1 MPMTASFPLSPTL
14 SVLPFPTNTQRI
26 LALTFPHLPT
36 DRIARKRW
44 GLSWRTDGRLEA
56 PPLACAGKLS
66 NAMRLTA
73 LNEKAEIIGL
83 KLGLGVAEAKAICP
97 ALDVIEEDPAAD
109 RKLLEA
115 IADWCDRYTPLVAI
129 DGKDGLFLD
138 ITGCA
143 HLFGGEEALLEDI
156 LIRISGLGL
165 DVRGAI
171 SSAPGLSWAVA
182 RFDDSRVVPPDAM
195 EEALAPLPVASLR
208 LGEETVAALQ
218 KLGLKQVGDLLVAPR
233 APLTRR
239 FGAQLLLRL
248 DQAIGL
254 TEEPI
259 SPRRPVAQL
268 SAERRLAEPVQ
279 AEADILQL
287 ARELAETLKP
297 RLEARGVGGRLF
309 ELLLFRVDGAVFRIA
324 AGASQPLREPRRVA
338 GLFTERFTAI
348 HDDLDVGYGF
358 EIVRLNVLQHAPFDA
373 MQGDFVEEDRQ
384 GTSLAAFAD
393 RVAAR
398 LGPDCLQGFELRQSH
413 IPERA
418 ARPVPAMDIVATRR
432 RTGSEDAGHGFFR
445 GERPLR
451 LFRTPEPIE
460 AFAAEV
466 PDGPPRQFRWR
477 RMMHRVLRAEGPERL
492 AAEWWIEEAE
502 DVPERDYFR
511 IEDEDGHRYWL
522 FRKGLYGQDAA
533 PGWYMHGVFA

>member
-1 MPMTASFPLSPTL
+1 
-14 SVLPFPTNTQRI
+14 
-26 LALTFPHLPT
+26 
-36 DRIARKRW
+36 
-44 GLSWRTDGRLEA
+44 
-56 PPLACAGKLS
+56 
-66 NAMRLTA
+66 MRLTA
-73 LNEKAEIIGL
+73 LNERAETIGL
-83 KLGLGVAEAKAICP
+83 KLAQGVAEAKAICP
-97 ALDVIEEDPAAD
+97 ALDVVEENPAAD

-156 LIRISGLGL
+156 LIRISRLGL

-182 RFDDSRVVPPDAM
+182 RFDESRVVPPEAM

-218 KLGLKQVGDLLVAPR
+218 KLGLKQVGDLLAAPR

-248 DQAIGL
+248 DQAVGL
-254 TEEPI
+254 NEEPI

-287 ARELAETLKP
+287 ARQLAETLKP
-297 RLEARGVGGRLF
+297 GLEARGVGGRSF
-309 ELLLFRVDGAVFRIA
+309 ELLLFRIDGMVFRIA
-324 AGASQPLREPRRVA
+324 AGASQPLREPSRIA
-338 GLFTERFTAI
+338 NLFTERFTAI

-358 EIVRLNVLQHAPFDA
+358 EIVRLNVLEHAPFDA
-373 MQGDFVEEDRQ
+373 TQDDFIEEGRQ
-384 GTSLAAFAD
+384 DGSLAAFAD

-398 LGPDCLQGFELRQSH
+398 LGPDCLQGFELQESH

-418 ARPVPAMDIVATRR
+418 VRSIPAVEILAAHR
-432 RTGSEDAGHGFFR
+432 RTGSEHAGHGFFR

-451 LFRTPEPIE
+451 LFRMPEPIE
-460 AFAAEV
+460 TFATEV

-477 RMMHRVLRAEGPERL
+477 RITHKVLRAEGPERL
-492 AAEWWIEEAE
+492 AAEWWVDEEETPA
-502 DVPERDYFR
+502 RDYFR
-511 IEDEDGHRYWL
+511 IEDEAGHRFWL
-522 FRKGLYGQDAA
+522 FRKGLYGQGATR
-533 PGWYMHGVFA
+533 PSWYMHGIFP

>member
-1 MPMTASFPLSPTL
+1 M
-14 SVLPFPTNTQRI
+14 
-26 LALTFPHLPT
+26 
-36 DRIARKRW
+36 
-44 GLSWRTDGRLEA
+44 
-56 PPLACAGKLS
+56 PPLACAGKLN

-73 LNEKAEIIGL
+73 LNERAEMIGL
-83 KLGLGVAEAKAICP
+83 KQGQGVAEAKAICP
-97 ALDVIEEDPAAD
+97 DLDVIEEDLAAD

-156 LIRISGLGL
+156 LIRISRLGL

-182 RFDDSRVVPPDAM
+182 RFDDSRVVPSEAM

-208 LGEETVAALQ
+208 LGEETIAALQ
-218 KLGLKQVGDLLVAPR
+218 KLGLKQVGDLLAAQR
-233 APLTRR
+233 APLARR

-248 DQAIGL
+248 DQAVGL
-254 TEEPI
+254 VEEPI

-287 ARELAETLKP
+287 ARQLAESLKSG
-297 RLEARGVGGRLF
+297 LEARGIGGRSF

-324 AGASQPLREPRRVA
+324 AGASQPLREPSRIA
-338 GLFTERFTAI
+338 SLFTERFGAI

-358 EIVRLNVLQHAPFDA
+358 EIIRLNVLQHAPFDA
-373 MQGDFVEEDRQ
+373 MQGDFVGEGRQ
-384 GTSLAAFAD
+384 EGSLAAFVD

-418 ARPVPAMDIVATRR
+418 VRPLPAMTILASRR
-432 RTGSEDAGHGFFR
+432 RAGQEDAGHGFFR

-451 LFRTPEPIE
+451 LLRMPELVETI
-460 AFAAEV
+460 AAEV

-477 RMMHRVLRAEGPERL
+477 RVMHRVSRAEGPERL
-492 AAEWWIEEAE
+492 SAEWWLEEKE
-502 DVPERDYFR
+502 EPVRDYFQ
-511 IEDEDGHRYWL
+511 IEDEEGHRFWL
-522 FRKGLYGQDAA
+522 FRKGLYGRGSTTPD
-533 PGWYMHGVFA
+533 WYMHGVFA

>member
-1 MPMTASFPLSPTL
+1 
-14 SVLPFPTNTQRI
+14 
-26 LALTFPHLPT
+26 
-36 DRIARKRW
+36 
-44 GLSWRTDGRLEA
+44 
-56 PPLACAGKLS
+56 
-66 NAMRLTA
+66 MRLTA

-97 ALDVIEEDPAAD
+97 ALDVVEEDLGAD

-218 KLGLKQVGDLLVAPR
+218 KLGLKQAGDLLAAPR

-254 TEEPI
+254 AEEPI

-287 ARELAETLKP
+287 AHQLAETLKP
-297 RLEARGVGGRLF
+297 GLEARGVGGRLF

-324 AGASQPLREPRRVA
+324 AGASQPLREPRRIA
-338 GLFTERFTAI
+338 SLFTERFTAI

-418 ARPVPAMDIVATRR
+418 TRPVPAMDILAARR
-432 RTGSEDAGHGFFR
+432 RTSSEHAGNGFFR

-451 LFRTPEPIE
+451 LFRMPEPIE

-502 DVPERDYFR
+502 GVPERDYFR
-511 IEDEDGHRYWL
+511 IEDEGGHRYWL
-522 FRKGLYGQDAA
+522 FRKGLYGRGDKA
-533 PGWYMHGVFA
+533 PDWYMHGVFA

>member
-1 MPMTASFPLSPTL
+1 
-14 SVLPFPTNTQRI
+14 
-26 LALTFPHLPT
+26 
-36 DRIARKRW
+36 
-44 GLSWRTDGRLEA
+44 
-56 PPLACAGKLS
+56 
-66 NAMRLTA
+66 MRLTA
-73 LNEKAEIIGL
+73 LNERAEMIGL
-83 KLGLGVAEAKAICP
+83 KQGQGVAEAKAICP
-97 ALDVIEEDPAAD
+97 DLDVVEEDPAAD

-156 LIRISGLGL
+156 LIRISRLGF

-182 RFDDSRVVPPDAM
+182 RFDESRIVPPEAM
-195 EEALAPLPVASLR
+195 EEALAPLPVACLR
-208 LGEETVAALQ
+208 LGEEIVAALQ
-218 KLGLKQVGDLLVAPR
+218 KMGLKQVGDLLAAPR
-233 APLTRR
+233 APLARR
-239 FGAQLLLRL
+239 FGAQLMLRL
-248 DQAIGL
+248 DQAVGL
-254 TEEPI
+254 VEEPI

-279 AEADILQL
+279 AEEDILQL
-287 ARELAETLKP
+287 ARQLAETLKP
-297 RLEARGVGGRLF
+297 RLEARGVGGRSF

-324 AGASQPLREPRRVA
+324 AGASQPLREPNRIA
-338 GLFTERFTAI
+338 SLFTERFGAI

-358 EIVRLNVLQHAPFDA
+358 EIIRLNVLQHAPFDA
-373 MQGDFVEEDRQ
+373 MQGDFVGEDRQ
-384 GTSLAAFAD
+384 EGSLAAFVD

-418 ARPVPAMDIVATRR
+418 VRPLPAMAILASKR
-432 RTGSEDAGHGFFR
+432 RTGKEDAGHHGFFR

-451 LFRTPEPIE
+451 LFRMPELVETI
-460 AFAAEV
+460 AAEV

-477 RMMHRVLRAEGPERL
+477 RVMHRVSRAEGPERL
-492 AAEWWIEEAE
+492 SAEWWVEEKEEPA
-502 DVPERDYFR
+502 RDYFQV
-511 IEDEDGHRYWL
+511 EDEEGHRFWL
-522 FRKGLYGQDAA
+522 FRKGLYGRGGTTPD
-533 PGWYMHGVFA
+533 WYMHGVFA

>member
-1 MPMTASFPLSPTL
+1 MTAALPLSPML
-14 SVLPFPTNTQRI
+14 STLPFPANTQRI

-44 GLSWRTDGRLEA
+44 GLSWRSTGQLET
-56 PPLACAGKLS
+56 PPLACAGKLN

-73 LNEKAEIIGL
+73 LNERAERIGL
-83 KLGLGVAEAKAICP
+83 KPGQGVAEAKAICP
-97 ALDVIEEDPAAD
+97 ALDVIEEDPTAD

-156 LIRISGLGL
+156 LIRISRLGL

-171 SSAPGLSWAVA
+171 SSAPGLSWAIA
-182 RFDDSRVVPPDAM
+182 RFEESHIVPPEAM

-208 LGEETVAALQ
+208 LGEETIAALQ
-218 KLGLKQVGDLLVAPR
+218 KLGLKQVGDLLAAPR
-233 APLTRR
+233 APLARR
-239 FGAQLLLRL
+239 FGASLLLRL
-248 DQAIGL
+248 DQAVGL
-254 TEEPI
+254 VEEPI

-268 SAERRLAEPVQ
+268 SVERRLAEPVQ

-287 ARELAETLKP
+287 ACQLAEALKP
-297 RLEARGVGGRLF
+297 GLEARGVGGRSF

-324 AGASQPLREPRRVA
+324 AGASQPLREPKRIA
-338 GLFTERFTAI
+338 SLFTERFTAI
-348 HDDLDVGYGF
+348 YDDLDVGYGF

-373 MQGDFVEEDRQ
+373 MQGDFIGEDRQ

-398 LGPDCLQGFELRQSH
+398 LGPDCLQGFELRESH

-418 ARPVPAMDIVATRR
+418 ARPVPAVEILAARR
-432 RTGSEDAGHGFFR
+432 RRGREHAGRGFFR

-451 LFRTPEPIE
+451 LFRMPELIE
-460 AFAAEV
+460 TVAAEV

-477 RMMHRVLRAEGPERL
+477 RVMHRVLRAEGPERL
-492 AAEWWIEEAE
+492 SAEWWAEEKEEPA
-502 DVPERDYFR
+502 RDYFQ
-511 IEDEDGHRYWL
+511 IEDEEGHRFWL
-522 FRKGLYGQDAA
+522 FRKGLYGRGEA
-533 PGWYMHGVFA
+533 PPDWYMHGVFA

>member
-1 MPMTASFPLSPTL
+1 
-14 SVLPFPTNTQRI
+14 
-26 LALTFPHLPT
+26 
-36 DRIARKRW
+36 
-44 GLSWRTDGRLEA
+44 
-56 PPLACAGKLS
+56 
-66 NAMRLTA
+66 MRLTA
-73 LNEKAEIIGL
+73 LNERAERIGL
-83 KLGLGVAEAKAICP
+83 KQGQGVAEAKAICP
-97 ALDVIEEDPAAD
+97 DLDVVEEDLAAD

-156 LIRISGLGL
+156 LIRISRLGL

-182 RFDDSRVVPPDAM
+182 RFEESRIVPPEAM

-208 LGEETVAALQ
+208 LGEEMIAALQ
-218 KLGLKQVGDLLVAPR
+218 KLGLKQVGDLLAALR
-233 APLTRR
+233 APLARR
-239 FGAQLLLRL
+239 FGAPLLLRL
-248 DQAIGL
+248 DQAVGL
-254 TEEPI
+254 VEEPI

-279 AEADILQL
+279 AEDDILQI
-287 ARELAETLKP
+287 ARQLAETLKP
-297 RLEARGVGGRLF
+297 GLEARGVGGRTF

-324 AGASQPLREPRRVA
+324 AGASQPLREPSRVA
-338 GLFTERFTAI
+338 SLFTERFGAI

-358 EIVRLNVLQHAPFDA
+358 EIIRLNVLQYAPFDA
-373 MQGDFVEEDRQ
+373 MQGDFVGESRQ
-384 GTSLAAFAD
+384 DGSLAAFVD

-418 ARPVPAMDIVATRR
+418 VRPLPAMAILASRR
-432 RTGSEDAGHGFFR
+432 RTAKEDAGHGFFC

-451 LFRTPEPIE
+451 LFRMPEPIE
-460 AFAAEV
+460 AIAAEV

-477 RMMHRVLRAEGPERL
+477 RVMHRVSRAEGPERL
-492 AAEWWIEEAE
+492 SAEWWTEEKEEPA
-502 DVPERDYFR
+502 RDYFQ
-511 IEDEDGHRYWL
+511 IEDEEGHRFWL
-522 FRKGLYGQDAA
+522 FRKGLYGRGGTA
-533 PGWYMHGVFA
+533 PDWYMHGVFA

>member
-1 MPMTASFPLSPTL
+1 
-14 SVLPFPTNTQRI
+14 
-26 LALTFPHLPT
+26 
-36 DRIARKRW
+36 
-44 GLSWRTDGRLEA
+44 
-56 PPLACAGKLS
+56 
-66 NAMRLTA
+66 MRLTA
-73 LNEKAEIIGL
+73 LNERAEMIGL
-83 KLGLGVAEAKAICP
+83 KPGQGVAEAKAICP
-97 ALDVIEEDPAAD
+97 ALDIVEEDLAAD

-182 RFDDSRVVPPDAM
+182 RFDDSRVVPPQAM

-218 KLGLKQVGDLLVAPR
+218 KLGLKQVGDLLAAPR
-233 APLTRR
+233 APLARR

-254 TEEPI
+254 AEEAI

-279 AEADILQL
+279 AEADLLRL
-287 ARELAETLKP
+287 AHALAETLKP
-297 RLEARGVGGRLF
+297 GLEARGVGGRSF
-309 ELLLFRVDGAVFRIA
+309 ELLLFRVDGAVFRVA
-324 AGASQPLREPRRVA
+324 AGASQPLREPGRIA

-358 EIVRLNVLQHAPFDA
+358 EIVRLNVLQHAPFETA
-373 MQGDFVEEDRQ
+373 QGDFIGEDRQ
-384 GTSLAAFAD
+384 GTSLAAFVD

-413 IPERA
+413 VPERA
-418 ARPVPAMDIVATRR
+418 VQPLHAMEILVPRR
-432 RTGSEDAGHGFFR
+432 RTGGQDAGHGFFR

-451 LFRTPEPIE
+451 LFRVPEPIE
-460 AFAAEV
+460 TFAAEV

-477 RMMHRVLRAEGPERL
+477 RMMHRVQRAEGPERL
-492 AAEWWIEEAE
+492 AAEWWIEAE
-502 DVPERDYFR
+502 DDAPARDYFR
-511 IEDEDGHRYWL
+511 VEDEDGHRYWL
-522 FRKGLYGQDAA
+522 FRKGLYGRGGTA
-533 PGWYMHGVFA
+533 PDWFMHGIFP

>member
-1 MPMTASFPLSPTL
+1 
-14 SVLPFPTNTQRI
+14 
-26 LALTFPHLPT
+26 
-36 DRIARKRW
+36 
-44 GLSWRTDGRLEA
+44 
-56 PPLACAGKLS
+56 
-66 NAMRLTA
+66 MRLTA
-73 LNEKAEIIGL
+73 LNERAEMLGL
-83 KLGLGVAEAKAICP
+83 KPGLGVAEAKAICP

-218 KLGLKQVGDLLVAPR
+218 KLGLKQVGDLLAAPR

-254 TEEPI
+254 AEEPI

-287 ARELAETLKP
+287 AHQLAETLKP
-297 RLEARGVGGRLF
+297 GLEARGVGGRLF

-324 AGASQPLREPRRVA
+324 AGASQPLREPRRIA

-418 ARPVPAMDIVATRR
+418 ARPVPAMDILAARK
-432 RTGSEDAGHGFFR
+432 RTGSEHAGHGFFR

-451 LFRTPEPIE
+451 LFRMPEPIE

-492 AAEWWIEEAE
+492 AAEWWIEEKE
-502 DVPERDYFR
+502 GVPERDYFR
-511 IEDEDGHRYWL
+511 IEDEGGHRYWL
-522 FRKGLYGQDAA
+522 FRKGLYGRGETPPD
-533 PGWYMHGVFA
+533 WYMHGVFA

>member
-1 MPMTASFPLSPTL
+1 
-14 SVLPFPTNTQRI
+14 
-26 LALTFPHLPT
+26 
-36 DRIARKRW
+36 
-44 GLSWRTDGRLEA
+44 
-56 PPLACAGKLS
+56 
-66 NAMRLTA
+66 MRLTA
-73 LNEKAEIIGL
+73 LNERAETIGL
-83 KLGLGVAEAKAICP
+83 KQGQGVAEAKAICP
-97 ALDVIEEDPAAD
+97 DLDVVEEDPAAD

-129 DGKDGLFLD
+129 DGRDGLFLD

-156 LIRISGLGL
+156 LIRISRLGF

-182 RFDDSRVVPPDAM
+182 RFDDSRVVPPEAM

-218 KLGLKQVGDLLVAPR
+218 KMGLKRTGDLLAAPR
-233 APLTRR
+233 APLARR
-239 FGAQLLLRL
+239 FGAQVLLRL
-248 DQAIGL
+248 DQAVGL
-254 TEEPI
+254 VEEPI

-279 AEADILQL
+279 TEDDILKL
-287 ARELAETLKP
+287 ARQLAETLKTG
-297 RLEARGVGGRLF
+297 LEARGIGGRSF

-324 AGASQPLREPRRVA
+324 AGASQPLREPGRIA
-338 GLFTERFTAI
+338 SLFTERFGAI

-358 EIVRLNVLQHAPFDA
+358 EIVRLNVLQHAPFDT
-373 MQGDFVEEDRQ
+373 MQGDFAGENRQ
-384 GTSLAAFAD
+384 DGSLSAFVD

-398 LGPDCLQGFELRQSH
+398 LGPDCLQGLELRQSH

-418 ARPVPAMDIVATRR
+418 VRPLPAMATLASRR
-432 RTGSEDAGHGFFR
+432 RTGREAAGHGFFR

-451 LFRTPEPIE
+451 LFRMPEPIE
-460 AFAAEV
+460 TIAAEV

-477 RMMHRVLRAEGPERL
+477 RVMHRVSRAEGPERL
-492 AAEWWIEEAE
+492 SAEWWLEEKEEPA
-502 DVPERDYFR
+502 RDYFR
-511 IEDEDGHRYWL
+511 IEDEEGHRFWL
-522 FRKGLYGQDAA
+522 FRKGLYGRDGTA
-533 PGWYMHGVFA
+533 PDWYMHGVFA

>member
-1 MPMTASFPLSPTL
+1 
-14 SVLPFPTNTQRI
+14 
-26 LALTFPHLPT
+26 
-36 DRIARKRW
+36 
-44 GLSWRTDGRLEA
+44 
-56 PPLACAGKLS
+56 
-66 NAMRLTA
+66 MRLTA
-73 LNEKAEIIGL
+73 INERAEMIGL
-83 KLGLGVAEAKAICP
+83 KQGQGVAEAKAICP
-97 ALDVIEEDPAAD
+97 DLDVVEEDPAAD

-156 LIRISGLGL
+156 LIRISRLGF

-182 RFDDSRVVPPDAM
+182 RFDESRIVPPEAM
-195 EEALAPLPVASLR
+195 EEALASLPVACLR
-208 LGEETVAALQ
+208 LGEETIAALQ
-218 KLGLKQVGDLLVAPR
+218 KMGLKQVGDLLAAPR
-233 APLTRR
+233 APLARR

-248 DQAIGL
+248 DQAVGL
-254 TEEPI
+254 VEEPI

-279 AEADILQL
+279 AEEDILQL
-287 ARELAETLKP
+287 ARQLAESLKP
-297 RLEARGVGGRLF
+297 GLEARGIGGRSF

-324 AGASQPLREPRRVA
+324 AGASQPLREPSRIA
-338 GLFTERFTAI
+338 SLFTERFGAI

-358 EIVRLNVLQHAPFDA
+358 EIIRLNVLQHAPFDA
-373 MQGDFVEEDRQ
+373 MQGDFVGGDRQ
-384 GTSLAAFAD
+384 EGSLAAFVD

-418 ARPVPAMDIVATRR
+418 VRPLPAMTILSSKP
-432 RTGSEDAGHGFFR
+432 RTGQEDAGHGFFR

-451 LFRTPEPIE
+451 LFRMPELVETI
-460 AFAAEV
+460 AAEV

-477 RMMHRVLRAEGPERL
+477 RVMHRVSRAEGPERL
-492 AAEWWIEEAE
+492 SAEWWLEERQE
-502 DVPERDYFR
+502 PDRDYFQV
-511 IEDEDGHRYWL
+511 EDEEGHRFWL
-522 FRKGLYGQDAA
+522 FRKGLYGRGATTPD
-533 PGWYMHGVFA
+533 WYMHGVFA

>member
-1 MPMTASFPLSPTL
+1 M
-14 SVLPFPTNTQRI
+14 
-26 LALTFPHLPT
+26 
-36 DRIARKRW
+36 
-44 GLSWRTDGRLEA
+44 
-56 PPLACAGKLS
+56 PPLACAGKLN

-73 LNEKAEIIGL
+73 LNERAEMIGL
-83 KLGLGVAEAKAICP
+83 KQGQGVAEAKAICP
-97 ALDVIEEDPAAD
+97 DLDVIEEDLAAD

-156 LIRISGLGL
+156 LIRISRLGL

-182 RFDDSRVVPPDAM
+182 RFDDSRVVPSEAM

-208 LGEETVAALQ
+208 LGEETIAALQ
-218 KLGLKQVGDLLVAPR
+218 KLGLKQVGDLLAAPR
-233 APLTRR
+233 APLARR

-248 DQAIGL
+248 DQAVGL
-254 TEEPI
+254 VEEPI

-287 ARELAETLKP
+287 ARQLAESLKSG
-297 RLEARGVGGRLF
+297 LEARGIGGRSF

-324 AGASQPLREPRRVA
+324 AGASQPLREPSRIA
-338 GLFTERFTAI
+338 SLFTERFGAV

-358 EIVRLNVLQHAPFDA
+358 EIIRLNVLQHAPFDA
-373 MQGDFVEEDRQ
+373 MQGDFVGEGRQ
-384 GTSLAAFAD
+384 EGSLAAFVD

-418 ARPVPAMDIVATRR
+418 VRPLPAMTILASRR
-432 RTGSEDAGHGFFR
+432 RAGQEDAGHGFFR

-451 LFRTPEPIE
+451 LLRMPELVETI
-460 AFAAEV
+460 AAEV

-477 RMMHRVLRAEGPERL
+477 RVMHRVSRAEGPERL
-492 AAEWWIEEAE
+492 SAEWWVEEKEEPA
-502 DVPERDYFR
+502 RDYFQV
-511 IEDEDGHRYWL
+511 EDEEGHRFWL
-522 FRKGLYGQDAA
+522 FRKGLYGRGSTTPD
-533 PGWYMHGVFA
+533 WYMHGVFA

>member
-1 MPMTASFPLSPTL
+1 
-14 SVLPFPTNTQRI
+14 
-26 LALTFPHLPT
+26 
-36 DRIARKRW
+36 
-44 GLSWRTDGRLEA
+44 
-56 PPLACAGKLS
+56 
-66 NAMRLTA
+66 MRLTA
-73 LNEKAEIIGL
+73 LNERAEMIGL
-83 KLGLGVAEAKAICP
+83 KPGQGVAEARAICP
-97 ALDVIEEDPAAD
+97 TLDVVEEDPMAD

-143 HLFGGEEALLEDI
+143 HLFGGEEALLEDV
-156 LIRISGLGL
+156 LIRISRLGL

-182 RFDDSRVVPPDAM
+182 RFDDSRVVAPEAM

-208 LGEETVAALQ
+208 LGEETIAALQ
-218 KLGLKQVGDLLVAPR
+218 KMGLKQTGDLLAAPR
-233 APLTRR
+233 APLARR

-248 DQAIGL
+248 DQAVGL
-254 TEEPI
+254 VEEPI

-279 AEADILQL
+279 AEADLLELARQL
-287 ARELAETLKP
+287 ADTLKP
-297 RLEARGVGGRLF
+297 GLEARGIGGRSF

-324 AGASQPLREPRRVA
+324 AGASQPLREPKRIA

-358 EIVRLNVLQHAPFDA
+358 EIVRLNVLQHAAFDA
-373 MQGDFVEEDRQ
+373 TQGDFVGEGRQ
-384 GTSLAAFAD
+384 DSSLAAFVD

-398 LGPDCLQGFELRQSH
+398 LGPDCIQGFELRQSH

-418 ARPVPAMDIVATRR
+418 SRPVPAMHVLAAHR
-432 RTGSEDAGHGFFR
+432 RTGSDHAGHGFFR

-451 LFRTPEPIE
+451 LFRTPELVE
-460 AFAAEV
+460 TVAAEV

-477 RMMHRVLRAEGPERL
+477 RIMHRVSRAEGPERL
-492 AAEWWIEEAE
+492 SAEWWLEEKEEPA
-502 DVPERDYFR
+502 RDYFQ
-511 IEDEDGHRYWL
+511 IEDEEGHRFWL
-522 FRKGLYGQDAA
+522 FRKGLYGRGGTA
-533 PGWYMHGVFA
+533 PDWYMHGVFA

>member
-1 MPMTASFPLSPTL
+1 
-14 SVLPFPTNTQRI
+14 
-26 LALTFPHLPT
+26 
-36 DRIARKRW
+36 
-44 GLSWRTDGRLEA
+44 
-56 PPLACAGKLS
+56 
-66 NAMRLTA
+66 MRLTA
-73 LNEKAEIIGL
+73 LNERAETIGL
-83 KLGLGVAEAKAICP
+83 KLAQGVAEAKAICP
-97 ALDVIEEDPAAD
+97 ALDVVEENPAAD

-156 LIRISGLGL
+156 LIRISRLGL

-182 RFDDSRVVPPDAM
+182 RFDESRVVPPEAM

-208 LGEETVAALQ
+208 LDEETVAALQ
-218 KLGLKQVGDLLVAPR
+218 KLGLKQVGDLLAAPR

-248 DQAIGL
+248 DQAVGL
-254 TEEPI
+254 IEEPI

-287 ARELAETLKP
+287 ARQLAETLKP
-297 RLEARGVGGRLF
+297 GLEARGVGGRSF
-309 ELLLFRVDGAVFRIA
+309 ELLLFRVDGMVFRIA
-324 AGASQPLREPRRVA
+324 AGASQPLREPSRIA
-338 GLFTERFTAI
+338 NLFTERFTAI

-358 EIVRLNVLQHAPFDA
+358 EIVRLNVLEHAPFDA
-373 MQGDFVEEDRQ
+373 AQDDFIEEGRQ
-384 GTSLAAFAD
+384 DGSLAAFAD

-398 LGPDCLQGFELRQSH
+398 LGPDCLQGFALQESH

-418 ARPVPAMDIVATRR
+418 VRSIPAVEILAAHR
-432 RTGSEDAGHGFFR
+432 RTGSEHAGHGFFR

-451 LFRTPEPIE
+451 LFRMPEPIE
-460 AFAAEV
+460 TFATEV

-477 RMMHRVLRAEGPERL
+477 RITHKVLRAEGPERL
-492 AAEWWIEEAE
+492 AAEWWVDEEETPA
-502 DVPERDYFR
+502 RDYFR
-511 IEDEDGHRYWL
+511 IEDEAGHRFWL
-522 FRKGLYGQDAA
+522 FRKGLYGQGATR
-533 PGWYMHGVFA
+533 PSWYMHGIFP

>member
-1 MPMTASFPLSPTL
+1 
-14 SVLPFPTNTQRI
+14 
-26 LALTFPHLPT
+26 
-36 DRIARKRW
+36 
-44 GLSWRTDGRLEA
+44 
-56 PPLACAGKLS
+56 
-66 NAMRLTA
+66 MRLTA
-73 LNEKAEIIGL
+73 LNERAETIGL
-83 KLGLGVAEAKAICP
+83 KAGQGVAEAKAICP
-97 ALDVIEEDPAAD
+97 DLDVIEEDPAAD

-156 LIRISGLGL
+156 LIRISRLGF

-182 RFDDSRVVPPDAM
+182 RFDDSRIVPPEAM

-218 KLGLKQVGDLLVAPR
+218 KMGLKQVGDLLAAPR
-233 APLTRR
+233 APLARR

-248 DQAIGL
+248 DQAVGL
-254 TEEPI
+254 AEEPI

-287 ARELAETLKP
+287 AGRLAETLKP
-297 RLEARGVGGRLF
+297 ALEARGVGGRSF

-324 AGASQPLREPRRVA
+324 AGASQPLREPSRIA
-338 GLFTERFTAI
+338 SLFTERFGAI

-373 MQGDFVEEDRQ
+373 MQGDFVGEGRQ
-384 GTSLAAFAD
+384 DSSLSAFVD

-418 ARPVPAMDIVATRR
+418 VRPLPAMTLLASMR
-432 RTGSEDAGHGFFR
+432 RTGKEDAGHGFFR

-451 LFRTPEPIE
+451 LFRMPEPIE
-460 AFAAEV
+460 TIAAEV

-477 RMMHRVLRAEGPERL
+477 RVMHRVSRAEGPERL
-492 AAEWWIEEAE
+492 SAEWWLEEKEEPA
-502 DVPERDYFR
+502 RDYFQV
-511 IEDEDGHRYWL
+511 EDEEGHRFWL
-522 FRKGLYGQDAA
+522 FRKGLYGRSGTTPD
-533 PGWYMHGVFA
+533 WYMHGVFA

>member
-1 MPMTASFPLSPTL
+1 MTAALPLSPML
-14 SVLPFPTNTQRI
+14 STLPFPANTQRI

-44 GLSWRTDGRLEA
+44 GLSWRSTGRLET
-56 PPLACAGKLS
+56 PPLVCAGKL
-66 NAMRLTA
+66 NNTMRLTA
-73 LNEKAEIIGL
+73 LNERAEMIGL
-83 KLGLGVAEAKAICP
+83 KPGQGVAEARAICP
-97 ALDVIEEDPAAD
+97 TLDVVEEEPSAD

-156 LIRISGLGL
+156 LIRISRLGL

-182 RFDDSRVVPPDAM
+182 RFEESRIVPPEAM

-208 LGEETVAALQ
+208 LGEETIAALQ
-218 KLGLKQVGDLLVAPR
+218 KLGLKQVGDLLAAPR
-233 APLTRR
+233 APLARR
-239 FGAQLLLRL
+239 FGASLLLRL
-248 DQAIGL
+248 DQAVGL
-254 TEEPI
+254 VEEPI

-268 SAERRLAEPVQ
+268 SVERRLAEPVQ

-287 ARELAETLKP
+287 ARQLAETLKP
-297 RLEARGVGGRLF
+297 GLEARGVGGRSF

-324 AGASQPLREPRRVA
+324 AGASQPLREPSRIA
-338 GLFTERFTAI
+338 SLFTERFTAI

-373 MQGDFVEEDRQ
+373 MQGDFVGEGRQ

-398 LGPDCLQGFELRQSH
+398 LGPDCLQGFELRESH

-418 ARPVPAMDIVATRR
+418 ARPVPAMEILAAHR
-432 RTGSEDAGHGFFR
+432 RTGSDYAGHGFFR

-451 LFRTPEPIE
+451 LFRMPELIE
-460 AFAAEV
+460 TVAAEV

-477 RMMHRVLRAEGPERL
+477 RVMHRVSRAEGPERL
-492 AAEWWIEEAE
+492 SAEWWIEEEETPA
-502 DVPERDYFR
+502 RDYFQV
-511 IEDEDGHRYWL
+511 EDEEGHRFWL
-522 FRKGLYGQDAA
+522 FRKGLYGRGETA
-533 PGWYMHGVFA
+533 PDWYMHGVFA

>member
-1 MPMTASFPLSPTL
+1 
-14 SVLPFPTNTQRI
+14 
-26 LALTFPHLPT
+26 
-36 DRIARKRW
+36 
-44 GLSWRTDGRLEA
+44 
-56 PPLACAGKLS
+56 
-66 NAMRLTA
+66 MRLTA
-73 LNEKAEIIGL
+73 LNERAEMLGL

-97 ALDVIEEDPAAD
+97 ALDVVEEDLGAN

-171 SSAPGLSWAVA
+171 SSAPGLSWAIA
-182 RFDDSRVVPPDAM
+182 RFEDSRVVPPDTM

-218 KLGLKQVGDLLVAPR
+218 KLGLKQVGDLLAAPR

-254 TEEPI
+254 AEEPI

-297 RLEARGVGGRLF
+297 GLEARGVGGRLF

-324 AGASQPLREPRRVA
+324 AGASQPLREPRRIA

-418 ARPVPAMDIVATRR
+418 VRPVPVMNILATRR
-432 RTGSEDAGHGFFR
+432 RTGSEYASHGFFR

-451 LFRTPEPIE
+451 LFRMPEPIE

-492 AAEWWIEEAE
+492 AAEWWVEEEE

-511 IEDEDGHRYWL
+511 IEDEGGHRYWL
-522 FRKGLYGQDAA
+522 FRKGLYGRGETA
-533 PGWYMHGVFA
+533 PNWYMHGVFA

>member
-1 MPMTASFPLSPTL
+1 MTAALPLSPMFST
-14 SVLPFPTNTQRI
+14 LPFPANTQRI

-44 GLSWRTDGRLEA
+44 GLSWRSTGRLET
-56 PPLACAGKLS
+56 PPLACAGKLN

-73 LNEKAEIIGL
+73 LNERAEMIGL
-83 KLGLGVAEAKAICP
+83 KRGQGVAEAKAICP
-97 ALDVIEEDPAAD
+97 DLDVAEEDPAAD

-156 LIRISGLGL
+156 LIRISRLGF

-182 RFDDSRVVPPDAM
+182 RFDESRIVPPEAM
-195 EEALAPLPVASLR
+195 EEALASLPVACLR
-208 LGEETVAALQ
+208 LGEETIAALQ
-218 KLGLKQVGDLLVAPR
+218 KMGLKQVGDLLAAPR
-233 APLTRR
+233 APLARR

-254 TEEPI
+254 VEEPI

-279 AEADILQL
+279 AEEDILQL
-287 ARELAETLKP
+287 ARQLAESLKP
-297 RLEARGVGGRLF
+297 GLEARGVGGRSF

-324 AGASQPLREPRRVA
+324 AGASQPLREPSRIA
-338 GLFTERFTAI
+338 SLFAERFGAI

-358 EIVRLNVLQHAPFDA
+358 EIIRLNVLQHAPFNA
-373 MQGDFVEEDRQ
+373 MQGDFVGGDRQ
-384 GTSLAAFAD
+384 EGSLAAFVD

-418 ARPVPAMDIVATRR
+418 VRPLPAMTILTSKQ
-432 RTGSEDAGHGFFR
+432 RTGQEDAGHGFFR

-451 LFRTPEPIE
+451 LFRMPELVETI
-460 AFAAEV
+460 AAEV

-477 RMMHRVLRAEGPERL
+477 RVMHRVSRAEGPERL
-492 AAEWWIEEAE
+492 SAEWWLEERQE
-502 DVPERDYFR
+502 PDRDYFQV
-511 IEDEDGHRYWL
+511 EDDEGHRFWL
-522 FRKGLYGQDAA
+522 FRKGLYGRGGTTPD
-533 PGWYMHGVFA
+533 WYMHGVFA

>member
-1 MPMTASFPLSPTL
+1 MTAALPLSPTF
-14 SVLPFPTNTQRI
+14 STLPFPANTQRI

-44 GLSWRTDGRLEA
+44 GLSWRSTGRLET
-56 PPLACAGKLS
+56 PPLVCAGKLN
-66 NAMRLTA
+66 NAVRLTA
-73 LNEKAEIIGL
+73 LNERAEMIGL
-83 KLGLGVAEAKAICP
+83 KPGQGVAEARAICP
-97 ALDVIEEDPAAD
+97 TLDVVEEDPMAD

-143 HLFGGEEALLEDI
+143 HLFGGEQALLEDV
-156 LIRISGLGL
+156 LIRISRLGL

-182 RFDDSRVVPPDAM
+182 RFDDSRVVPPEAM

-208 LGEETVAALQ
+208 LGEETIAALQ
-218 KLGLKQVGDLLVAPR
+218 KMGLKQTGDLLAAPR
-233 APLTRR
+233 APLARR

-248 DQAIGL
+248 DQAVGL
-254 TEEPI
+254 VEEPI

-268 SAERRLAEPVQ
+268 SVERRLAEPVQ
-279 AEADILQL
+279 AEADLLELARQL
-287 ARELAETLKP
+287 ADTLKP
-297 RLEARGVGGRLF
+297 GLEARGIGGRSF

-324 AGASQPLREPRRVA
+324 AGASQPLREPKRIA

-358 EIVRLNVLQHAPFDA
+358 EIVRLNVLQHAAFDA
-373 MQGDFVEEDRQ
+373 TQGDFVGEGRQ
-384 GTSLAAFAD
+384 DSSLAAFVD

-418 ARPVPAMDIVATRR
+418 ARPVPAMNVLVASR
-432 RTGSEDAGHGFFR
+432 RTGSDHAGHGFFR

-451 LFRTPEPIE
+451 LFRTPELVE
-460 AFAAEV
+460 TVAAEV

-477 RMMHRVLRAEGPERL
+477 RIMHRVSRAEGPERL
-492 AAEWWIEEAE
+492 SAEWWLEEKEEPA
-502 DVPERDYFR
+502 RDYFQ
-511 IEDEDGHRYWL
+511 IEDEEGHRFWL
-522 FRKGLYGQDAA
+522 FRKGLYGRGGTA
-533 PGWYMHGVFA
+533 PDWYMHGVFA

>member
-1 MPMTASFPLSPTL
+1 MTAALPLSSTL
-14 SVLPFPTNTQRI
+14 NALPFPANTQRI

-44 GLSWRTDGRLEA
+44 GLSWRSTGRLEA
-56 PPLACAGKLS
+56 PPLACSGKLN

-73 LNEKAEIIGL
+73 LNERAEMIGL
-83 KLGLGVAEAKAICP
+83 RQGQGVAEAKAICP
-97 ALDVIEEDPAAD
+97 DLDVVEEDLGAD

-156 LIRISGLGL
+156 LIRISRLGF

-171 SSAPGLSWAVA
+171 SSSPGLSWAVA
-182 RFDDSRVVPPDAM
+182 RFDDSRVVPPEAM
-195 EEALAPLPVASLR
+195 EEALAPLPVACLR
-208 LGEETVAALQ
+208 LGEETIAALQ
-218 KLGLKQVGDLLVAPR
+218 KMGLKQVSDVLAAPR
-233 APLTRR
+233 APLARR
-239 FGAQLLLRL
+239 FGTQLLLRL
-248 DQAIGL
+248 DQSVGL
-254 TEEPI
+254 IDEPI

-279 AEADILQL
+279 AEEDILQL
-287 ARELAETLKP
+287 ARQLAETLKP
-297 RLEARGVGGRLF
+297 GLEARGVGGRSF
-309 ELLLFRVDGAVFRIA
+309 ELLLFRVDGEVFRIM
-324 AGASQPLREPRRVA
+324 AGASQPLRDPGRISS
-338 GLFTERFTAI
+338 LFTERFGAI

-373 MQGDFVEEDRQ
+373 AQGDFVGEGRQ
-384 GTSLAAFAD
+384 DGSLAAFVD

-398 LGPDCLQGFELRQSH
+398 LGPECLQGFELQQSH

-418 ARPVPAMDIVATRR
+418 VRPMPAMTILASKQ
-432 RTGSEDAGHGFFR
+432 RTANQDAGRGFFR

-451 LFRTPEPIE
+451 LFRVPELIE
-460 AFAAEV
+460 AAAAEV

-477 RMMHRVLRAEGPERL
+477 RIMHRVRRAEGPERL
-492 AAEWWIEEAE
+492 SAEWWLEEKQE
-502 DVPERDYFR
+502 PTRDYFQV
-511 IEDEDGHRYWL
+511 EDEGGHRFWL
-522 FRKGLYGQDAA
+522 FRKGLYGQTATSPD
-533 PGWYMHGVFA
+533 WYMHGVFA